1 MFLFLVICRAASS
14 PLIHWH
20 RYVHDDRVRP
30 QLFRKLDGFL
40 TVNAFAANF
49 PIVTR
54 GEVRTYTLA
63 HHFMKLLA
71 HGDSL
76 PAKFGNLSRGP
87 SIYLSAKGPQSFS
100 PPTRT
105 PQLGPQLGPHK
116 PSQKTRGAI
125 PAVVQKQLRHS
136 DARITLG
143 VYGHVIG
150 NQQRDALVRCLEL
163 S

>member
-1 MFLFLVICRAASS
+1 
-14 PLIHWH
+14 
-20 RYVHDDRVRP
+20 
-30 QLFRKLDGFL
+30 
-40 TVNAFAANF
+40 
-49 PIVTR
+49 VTR

-105 PQLGPQLGPHK
+105 PQLGPQLGPHNSDPNSDPINPPK
-116 PSQKTRGAI
+116 RPE
-125 PAVVQKQLRHS
+125 VQYRLWCRNNC
-136 DARITLG
+136 
-143 VYGHVIG
+143 VIVTPES
-150 NQQRDALVRCLEL
+150 R
-163 S
+163 